1 MKKKNYKVF
10 FFFVQ
15 DSDVNSIVGYT
26 FKKYNYVTNY
36 KNLFIA
42 FIRFKQLK
50 RFAKELLKTN
60 LYVRSYDVL
69 IVKFENDSYFGKVL
83 KEKTIFR
90 KGDK

>member
-10 FFFVQ
+10 VKN
-15 DSDVNSIVGYT
+15 SDADSIVGYT
-26 FKKYNYVTNY
+26 FKKYNYVPNY

-69 IVKFENDSYFGKVL
+69 IVKFENDSYLGKVL
-83 KEKTIFR
+83 KEKNNI
-90 KGDK
+90 

>member
-1 MKKKNYKVF
+1 MKKKVYKVF
-10 FFFVQ
+10 VKE
-15 DSDVNSIVGYT
+15 SDVNSIVGYN
-26 FKKYNYVTNY
+26 FKKYNYRPDY
-36 KNLFIA
+36 KNLFKA

-50 RFAKELLKTN
+50 RFAKELLRTN

-69 IVKFENDSYFGKVL
+69 IVKFENDSYLGKVL